1 MNRALPLAALLLAG
15 CATLSPRFPQDVAAS
30 FAREQM
36 RRLDTANLQVYYPA
50 RHAEPARRIAGRLE
64 RCATELRKLA
74 GTQRE
79 GRFLVFLTES
89 DFNNAYVQPVVLG
102 YPQQMVVPLHMS
114 LEVFDLYDLGS
125 TANGDVSC
133 HEAVHY
139 VELEKVRGFWRGL
152 NWFFGGLLTP
162 QSFKDPWFTEGL
174 ATFYEGRLG
183 PPVGRPHSPFWRAG
197 LESGIAA
204 EGGALDA
211 GSLSP
216 YNRKAV
222 PYGASY
228 LVGLGFVGYLARTYG
243 EEKLWRLVDK
253 QGSSVFSPLGVTL
266 RFKAVYGR
274 SIGALFDDY
283 TAELK
288 ASLRERER
296 PADQRVLV
304 GQIGSQARMATAPGA
319 PIALLVEG
327 RDSEVRLEIR
337 EPDGRVRASRRLTKL
352 LPLRPWIVASAE
364 VVSGMSFTADG
375 RWLYLV
381 SADIDDEQAFEA
393 RLWKVDTRDASVVRT
408 WSGLRGVGGCV
419 SPDGRSYVYVRIEG
433 DTGNLVRLDLESGA
447 SEQLTRLDGR
457 GAPSAPACSPDG
469 TRIAFS
475 RKFDHGFDLF
485 VREADGTV
493 RRLTSDG
500 RFNYQPRWIDERR
513 LVFLRELDG
522 RGQAHLFDLEDATI
536 SPVTDAPFLAFDV
549 APTGDG
555 QLVFLNREG
564 WGWSLDAAPIAPR
577 GEPVVQAL
585 AAVNAMPLSS
595 PEPAIVV
602 ERDEPYSQL
611 NGLFLPTLH
620 APLLLA
626 LPGEGGGTR
635 LLGALSLV
643 GSDRLG
649 FHTWALNVSYDTA
662 DRLPSFALSYGN
674 YLAAPWFIDLNAAY
688 VQLDRTSD
696 RELSLGA
703 TRALWTSPVRFDF
716 LALDRRGPEFVG
728 AQRFIGP
735 GVQASYGAGA
745 ATIYG
750 GLRRALTMG
759 VGAHY
764 YLSALGSRYDLA
776 DVRGQIGVVLPPP
789 LLKRSAFELG
799 VVGRALIGEHPG
811 DLIEV
816 GGVSPALFQV
826 TGLGA
831 ARADDS
837 QLFGVPEL
845 AFVELQR
852 GYEDQSTRGRAAAV
866 GSAAYRYRF
875 VIDYG
880 WASLL
885 YLFPSLFLREVDVEA
900 FASSSRIWRDIA
912 PVWRHAAG
920 GAVSLRMALMGS
932 APVSL
937 FYQFAYRWDD
947 AAAPLH
953 LVGVSIE

>member
-1 MNRALPLAALLLAG
+1 MKRALSLAALLLAG

-30 FAREQM
+30 FAREEM
-36 RRLDTANLQVYYPA
+36 RRLDTVNLQVYYPA
-50 RHAEPARRIAGRLE
+50 RHAEAAMRIAGRLG

-74 GTQRE
+74 GTQGER
-79 GRFLVFLTES
+79 RFLVFLTEA

-114 LEVFDLYDLGS
+114 LEVFDLYDLGTTS
-125 TANGDVSC
+125 NGDVSC

-139 VELEKVRGFWRGL
+139 VDLENIRGFWRGL

-174 ATFYEGRLG
+174 ATFFEGRLG

-197 LESGIAA
+197 LESGIAV
-204 EGGALDA
+204 ESGELDA

-222 PYGASY
+222 PYGGAY
-228 LVGLGFVGYLARTYG
+228 LVGMGFVGYLARTYG
-243 EEKLWRLVDK
+243 EENLWKLIDK

-266 RFKAVYGR
+266 RFKSVYGK

-283 TAELK
+283 TAELR
-288 ASLRERER
+288 ASLRERKR
-296 PADQRVLV
+296 PASQRVLV
-304 GQIGSQARMATAPGA
+304 EEVGFEARMATAPGA
-319 PIALLVEG
+319 PIALIAEG

-337 EPDGRVRASRRLTKL
+337 EPDGRLRIARSLTKL
-352 LPLRPWIVASAE
+352 LPFRPWIVASPE

-381 SADIDDEQAFEA
+381 SADIDDEQSFEA
-393 RLWKVDTRDASVVRT
+393 RLWKVDTRDGSVVRT

-433 DTGNLVRLDLESGA
+433 DTGNLVRLDLKSGA
-447 SEQLTRLDGR
+447 TEQLTRFKGR
-457 GAPSAPACSPDG
+457 AAPSAPACSPDG
-469 TRIAFS
+469 TRVAFS

-500 RFNYQPRWIDERR
+500 RFNYQPRWIDDRR
-513 LVFLRELDG
+513 LVFLREING
-522 RGQAHLFDLEDATI
+522 RGQAHVFDLEEATI
-536 SPVTDAPFLAFDV
+536 APVTDAPFLAFDA
-549 APTGDG
+549 APAGDG

-577 GEPVVQAL
+577 GELVVQAL
-585 AAVNAMPLSS
+585 AAVNAMPLVS
-595 PEPAIVV
+595 PEPPLEV

-611 NGLFLPTLH
+611 DGLFLPTLH
-620 APLLLA
+620 VPFLLV

-635 LLGALSLV
+635 FLGALSLV

-662 DRLPSFALSYGN
+662 DRLPSFSLGYGN
-674 YLAAPWFIDLNAAY
+674 YLAAPWLIDLNAAY
-688 VQLDRTSD
+688 VQLDETSD
-696 RELSLGA
+696 RELSIGA
-703 TRALWTSPVRFDF
+703 TRSFWTSPVRIDF
-716 LALDRRGPEFVG
+716 LALDRRKPGFAG

-745 ATIYG
+745 STVYG

-759 VGAHY
+759 AGAHY
-764 YLSALGSRYDLA
+764 YLRALGSRYDLA
-776 DVRGQIGVVLPPP
+776 DVRGQIGVALPPP

-799 VVGRALIGEHPG
+799 VVGRALLGG
-811 DLIEV
+811 DGRDFITV
-816 GGVSPALFQV
+816 GGVSTALFQV

-831 ARADDS
+831 ARADDV
-837 QLFGVPEL
+837 QLFAVPEL
-845 AFVELQR
+845 AFVERQR
-852 GYEDQSTRGRAAAV
+852 GYEDLATRGQAAAI
-866 GSAAYRYRF
+866 GTAAYRYRF

-885 YLFPSLFLREVDVEA
+885 YLFPSIFLREIDIEA
-900 FASSSRIWRDIA
+900 FASSSRIWREVA

-937 FYQFAYRWDD
+937 FYQFAYRWDA